1 MKERDV
7 LIWLSSLSKIGC
19 KDMYNICNNIRNLS
33 LLWEMP
39 VNDFKRIKCINNK
52 LKEEILIK
60 RNKTYFENFIERNKK
75 FNVNIITILDNTYPD
90 LLKKISMPPKVL
102 FIKGNLILKQK
113 PTIGIVGSRKA
124 TEYGKFQS
132 KKFAEE
138 LSKLGI
144 SIVSGMAK
152 GIDTSAHIGALQ
164 GRGKTIAVL
173 GSGVDIIYPKCNN
186 KLYDKIVENGTIL
199 SEFPLGTQ
207 PIAKNF
213 PKRNR
218 IISGLSLGVLVIEAA
233 LRSGTLITVNY
244 ALDQGREVF
253 SLPGNVNSINSKGTN
268 KLIKDGAKLTTNI
281 FDVIEEINALK
292 ERYNIATKKKINSNT
307 LSKKELKV
315 INCIING
322 PIQYD
327 MISYN
332 TGININELCSII
344 KILKLKG
351 LIKETNGKIF
361 SLKMDYI

>member
-7 LIWLSSLSKIGC
+7 LIWLSSLSKIEC
-19 KDMYNICNNIRNLS
+19 KDMYNISNNIRNLS
-33 LLWEMP
+33 MLWKIS
-39 VNDFKRIKCINNK
+39 VNDLKKLKCINNK
-52 LKEEILIK
+52 LKEEIIAK
-60 RNKTYFENFIERNKK
+60 RNKTYFENFIEKNKK
-75 FNVNIITILDNTYPD
+75 FNVKIITILDDTYPD
-90 LLKKISMPPKVL
+90 LLKKIYMPPKVL
-102 FIKGNLILKQK
+102 YIKGKLIEKNN
-113 PTIGIVGSRKA
+113 PTVSIIGSRKA
-124 TEYGKFQS
+124 TKYGMFHAE
-132 KKFAEE
+132 KFAKE
-138 LSKLGI
+138 LSKLGV

-152 GIDTSAHIGALQ
+152 GIDTFAHIGALHN
-164 GRGKTIAVL
+164 RGKTIAVL

-186 KLYDKIVENGTIL
+186 KLYKKISENGTIV

-207 PIAKNF
+207 PIARNF

-244 ALDQGREVF
+244 ALEQGREVF
-253 SLPGNVNSINSKGTN
+253 SLPGNVNSPNSIGTN

-281 FDVIEEINALK
+281 YDVIEEINTLK
-292 ERYNIATKKKINSNT
+292 ERYNILTKGKINSNT
-307 LSKKELKV
+307 LSEKELKV

-351 LIKETNGKIF
+351 LINETNGKIF